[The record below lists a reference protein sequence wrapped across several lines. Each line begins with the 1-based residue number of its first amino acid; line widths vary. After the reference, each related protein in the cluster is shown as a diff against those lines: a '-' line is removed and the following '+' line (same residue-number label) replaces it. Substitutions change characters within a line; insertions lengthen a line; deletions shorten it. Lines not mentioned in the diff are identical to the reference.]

1 MDIQLLGGLSV
12 HLLGRKLHLGTPK
25 QQAVFAMLAVQPGQL
40 VTVNDLVDELWP
52 DSPPRSAVP
61 NVRTY
66 AANLRRTFETFESGR
81 GVIVRQQS
89 GYQFTLKPE
98 AIDVFRFEME
108 FAAGREALT
117 VGHMDQALARL
128 GSAVARWRGPMLA
141 GMSLGP
147 VLGARV
153 VAAEEEHLLAVELL
167 ADAQLR
173 VGRSDLAI
181 PLLREAIARHPL
193 REPAY
198 ALLAR
203 ALHER
208 GDHAG
213 ALVTYDEARTK
224 LMAELGVL
232 PGSDLQAFYRTI
244 VSAVPSQRPGKR
256 AVPRPAGQSA
266 RRVSKAASPG
276 SVLIPEGAPRPEPVD
291 HLPRAVTDF
300 VGREDVV
307 SRLLA
312 ETWRVEERVPAVH
325 IIDGMAGSGK
335 TTLAVH
341 LARRL
346 SDRYPDGALFIDL
359 CGHGEKNLVEPA
371 SALVTLLR
379 QMGVP
384 AGRVPVEFDDRVELW
399 RQELAR
405 RRSVVVL
412 DNAASSEQI
421 MPLLPAEPT
430 TVVLVTS
437 RRHLSHPDVGPSQT
451 LPLLNPQESVDLLS
465 VSVGRDR
472 VEAEPEA
479 AAEVVRRCGYLPL
492 AIRLAGARLAHR
504 RGWRL
509 ADLAG
514 QMAGDAPVLHHLA
527 QEESTVTGAFA
538 ASYEPLTSSTKRV
551 FRFLGLYPGSRFS
564 APAVAALTGLTIAE
578 ARAALDDLV
587 DRNLVEDLDSTRYRL
602 HDLMR
607 QYSIELCSRT
617 DSASDRKA
625 GLAHLFDFT
634 LEVALRVAKT
644 LEFNDL
650 GPLVTH
656 LPFGRPE
663 LIDAIGE
670 PTADWLEAERTDLV
684 TMVRAALDEG
694 FHEQSWRL
702 ARALWRFCYIRGYF
716 EDIITTHRHAL
727 TAAEASGD
735 VGATALM
742 NNYLA
747 SGYVRTGGNR
757 EALHHLTRAVALAED
772 SQDVLNTA
780 RYRANL
786 AAVYWWSGNLAEAV
800 TVGLECLRDYKGY
813 GNVRVPMVLP
823 NLGIALTALGRY
835 EEALRM
841 HRLHLA
847 WARTNSDEF
856 HTLNALSHIGAVR
869 LRMGDRP
876 QAIRILL
883 ASLALRDR
891 TGHRYAEAEVR
902 NDLGIAYR
910 GLGRLVEAQQEH
922 ELARKLSIGSGE
934 RHVEAAALNELGR
947 TLLAQG
953 RADEAFEVHQE
964 ALRLATRI
972 AHPHEQGRALAGLAE
987 HFVRTDPVEARR
999 HWERALAIFRRMGV
1013 PERFE
1018 AERRLAELTDQPGAQ
1033 IAGQP
1038 ERRLSISYRQAR

>member
-1 MDIQLLGGLSV
+1 MEIQLLGGLSV
-12 HLLGRKLHLGTPK
+12 QLLARNLHLGTPK
-25 QQAVFAMLAVQPGQL
+25 QRAVLAMLAVQPGQL
-40 VTVNDLVDELWP
+40 VTLDDLVDELWP
-52 DSPPRSAVP
+52 DGPPRSAVA

-66 AANLRRTFETFESGR
+66 AANLRRTFEAFEAGR
-81 GVIVRQQS
+81 GVLVRQQS
-89 GYQFTLKPE
+89 GYRLTLGPE

-108 FAAGREALT
+108 CAAGREAL
-117 VGHMDQALARL
+117 VAGHVDRALEQL
-128 GSAVARWRGPMLA
+128 GSAVARWRGAMLA

-147 VLGARV
+147 MLGPRV
-153 VAAEEEHLLAVELL
+153 VAAEEERLLAVELL

-173 VGRSDLAI
+173 AGRGDLAI
-181 PLLREAIARHPL
+181 PLLRDAIARHPL

-198 ALLAR
+198 VLLAR

-213 ALVTYDEARTK
+213 ALVTYDEVRTK
-224 LMAELGVL
+224 LMDELGVL
-232 PGSDLQAFYRTI
+232 PGADLQALYRTI
-244 VSAVPSQRPGKR
+244 VSAVPSRQPANRV
-256 AVPRPAGQSA
+256 ASRPAGQNA
-266 RRVSKAASPG
+266 GRASNPTPTG
-276 SVLIPEGAPRPEPVD
+276 GVPIPEGAPQPDLVD

-325 IIDGMAGSGK
+325 MIDGMAGSGK

-346 SDRYPDGALFIDL
+346 SDRYPDAALFIDL
-359 CGHGEKNLVEPA
+359 CGHGDKNRVESA
-371 SALVTLLR
+371 SALAFLLR
-379 QMGVP
+379 QLGVP
-384 AGRVPVEFDDRVELW
+384 AGRVPVELDDRVELW

-437 RRHLSHPDVGPSQT
+437 RRRLSHPDVGPSQT
-451 LPLLNPQESVDLLS
+451 LPILSPQESVDLLS
-465 VSVGRDR
+465 LSVGRDR
-472 VEAEPEA
+472 VEVEPEA

-509 ADLAG
+509 ADLVG
-514 QMAGDAPVLHHLA
+514 QMAGEAPVLHHLA
-527 QEESTVTGAFA
+527 QEQSSVTGAFA
-538 ASYEPLTSSTKRV
+538 ASYEPLPSSTKRV

-564 APAVAALTGLTIAE
+564 TPAVAALTGLTIAE

-587 DRNLVEDLDSTRYRL
+587 DRNLVEDVDSTRYRL

-607 QYSIELCSRT
+607 QYSIELCSHT
-617 DSASDRKA
+617 DSGSDRKA

-634 LEVALRVAKT
+634 LMAALRVAKT
-644 LEFNDL
+644 LELNDL
-650 GPLVTH
+650 ESRVTH

-663 LIDAIGE
+663 LVDAIGE

-694 FHEQSWRL
+694 FHEHSWRL

-727 TAAEASGD
+727 TAADASGD
-735 VGATALM
+735 VGAAALM

-747 SGYVRTGGNR
+747 SGYIRTGDNR
-757 EALHHLTRAVALAED
+757 EALHHLTRAVALSKD
-772 SQDVLNTA
+772 SRDVLRTA

-786 AAVYWWSGNLAEAV
+786 AAVYYWSGDLTGAV
-800 TVGLECLRDYKGY
+800 RVGFERLRDYKGY
-813 GNVRVPMVLP
+813 GRGRVPMALP
-823 NLGIALTALGRY
+823 NLGMALTSLGRY
-835 EEALRM
+835 EEALRL

-869 LRMGDRP
+869 LRMGDVP

-922 ELARKLSIGSGE
+922 ELARNLSIGSGE

-953 RADEAFEVHQE
+953 RGGEAFEVHQE

-987 HFVRTDPVEARR
+987 HFARVDPAEARR

-1018 AERRLAELTDQPGAQ
+1018 AERRLAELTGATGV
-1033 IAGQP
+1033 A
-1038 ERRLSISYRQAR
+1038 ER

>member
-1 MDIQLLGGLSV
+1 
-12 HLLGRKLHLGTPK
+12 
-25 QQAVFAMLAVQPGQL
+25 MLAVQPGRL
-40 VTVNDLVDELWP
+40 VTVDDLVDELWA
-52 DSPPRSAVP
+52 DRPPRSAVA

-66 AANLRRTFETFESGR
+66 AANLRRTFEAHPAGR
-81 GVIVRQQS
+81 DAIARQRN
-89 GYQFTLKPE
+89 GYRLVVDPE
-98 AIDVFRFEME
+98 RVDVFRFELE
-108 FAAGREALT
+108 RNAGRVALAAGQLDRARELLGHAL
-117 VGHMDQALARL
+117 
-128 GSAVARWRGPMLA
+128 ARWRGPMLA
-141 GMSLGP
+141 GVPLGP
-147 VLGARV
+147 VLTSRTI
-153 VAAEEEHLLAVELL
+153 AAEEERLLTVELL
-167 ADAQLR
+167 ADVQLR
-173 VGRSDLAI
+173 SRRDDLAI
-181 PLLREAIARHPL
+181 SLLREVVARHPL
-193 REPAY
+193 REPTHV
-198 ALLAR
+198 LLMR

-208 GDHAG
+208 GDNAE
-213 ALVTYDEARTK
+213 ALAVYEEIRTT
-224 LMAELGVL
+224 LTTELGVGPGGNL
-232 PGSDLQAFYRTI
+232 EELRRSIVTAMSRPGSGRATVRVAGTGRARS
-244 VSAVPSQRPGKR
+244 VAAGAGVPVG
-256 AVPRPAGQSA
+256 
-266 RRVSKAASPG
+266 AASEEAHR
-276 SVLIPEGAPRPEPVD
+276 VIPVD

-307 SRLLA
+307 LRLLA
-312 ETWRVEERVPAVH
+312 ETRRVEERVPAVH

-335 TTLAVH
+335 TALAVH

-346 SDRYPDGALFIDL
+346 SDRYPDAALFIDL
-359 CGHGEKNLVEPA
+359 CGHGDKNRLEPA
-371 SALVTLLR
+371 GALFTLLR
-379 QMGVP
+379 QLGVP
-384 AGRVPVEFDDRVELW
+384 ADRVPVEFDDRVELW

-405 RRSVVVL
+405 RRAVVVL

-430 TVVLVTS
+430 SVVVVTS
-437 RRHLSHPDVGPSQT
+437 RRRLSHPDAGPSRT
-451 LPLLNPQESVDLLS
+451 LPVMSPHESVDLLR

-551 FRFLGLYPGSRFS
+551 FRFLGLYPGSRFGV
-564 APAVAALTGLTIAE
+564 PAVAALTGLTITE

-634 LEVALRVAKT
+634 LAVALEVAKT
-644 LEFNDL
+644 LELNDL
-650 GPLVTH
+650 ESRVTH

-663 LIDAIGE
+663 LVDAIGA

-694 FHEQSWRL
+694 FHEHSWRL

-727 TAAEASGD
+727 TAADASGD
-735 VGATALM
+735 VGAAALM
-742 NNYLA
+742 SNYLA
-747 SGYVRTGGNR
+747 SGYIRTGENR
-757 EALHHLTRAVALAED
+757 EALHHLTRAVALSKD
-772 SQDVLNTA
+772 SRDVLRTA

-786 AAVYWWSGNLAEAV
+786 AAVYYWSGNLTGAV
-800 TVGLECLRDYKGY
+800 RVGLERLRDYKGY
-813 GNVRVPMVLP
+813 GKAKVPMALP
-823 NLGIALTALGRY
+823 NLGMALTSLGRY
-835 EEALRM
+835 EEALRL

-847 WARTNSDEF
+847 WARTNSDVF

-869 LRMGDRP
+869 VRMGDLP

-922 ELARKLSIGSGE
+922 ELARNLSIGSGE

-953 RADEAFEVHQE
+953 RSGEAFEVHQE

-987 HFVRTDPVEARR
+987 HFARVDPAEARR

-1018 AERRLAELTDQPGAQ
+1018 AERRLAELASRTVDSGP
-1033 IAGQP
+1033 
-1038 ERRLSISYRQAR
+1038 

>member
-1 MDIQLLGGLSV
+1 MEIRVLGGLSV
-12 HLLGRKLHLGTPK
+12 QLPARTLHLGTPK

-40 VTVNDLVDELWP
+40 VTLEDLVDELWP
-52 DSPPRSAVP
+52 DCPPQSAVA

-66 AANLRRTFETFESGR
+66 AANLRRGFETLQPGQR
-81 GVIVRQQS
+81 AIVRQRH
-89 GYQFTLKPE
+89 GYRLVLRPDL
-98 AIDVFRFEME
+98 IDVSLFETE
-108 FAAGREALT
+108 RRAGRDALT
-117 VGHMDQALARL
+117 TGNLDEARELLGRALAR
-128 GSAVARWRGPMLA
+128 WHGPMLA
-141 GMSLGP
+141 GIPLGP
-147 VLGARV
+147 VLAART
-153 VAAEEEHLLAVELL
+153 VATEEERLLTVELL
-167 ADAQLR
+167 ADVQLR
-173 VGRSDLAI
+173 SGRDDLAI
-181 PLLREAIARHPL
+181 PLLREVVARHPL

-198 ALLAR
+198 VLLMR
-203 ALHER
+203 ALYER
-208 GDHAG
+208 GDNVE
-213 ALVTYDEARTK
+213 ALAAYDQIRTK
-224 LMAELGVL
+224 LITELGVD
-232 PGSDLQAFYRTI
+232 PGGNIRELRRSI
-244 VSAVPSQRPGKR
+244 VAAVSRPSSARVVVRDGGTS
-256 AVPRPAGQSA
+256 PAGSVAGAVGAVAEQA
-266 RRVSKAASPG
+266 GRVD
-276 SVLIPEGAPRPEPVD
+276 PVD

-300 VGREDVV
+300 VGREGVL

-312 ETWRVEERVPAVH
+312 ETRRVEERVSAVH

-346 SDRYPDGALFIDL
+346 SDRYPDAALFIDL
-359 CGHGEKNLVEPA
+359 CGHGEKSRVEPA

-379 QMGVP
+379 QLGVP
-384 AGRVPVEFDDRVELW
+384 ANRVPVELDARVELW

-405 RRSVVVL
+405 RRSVIVL

-437 RRHLSHPDVGPSQT
+437 RRRLSHPDVGPSQT
-451 LPLLNPQESVDLLS
+451 LPVMSPQESVDLLGL
-465 VSVGRDR
+465 SVGRVR

-479 AAEVVRRCGYLPL
+479 ASEVVRRCGHLPL

-504 RGWRL
+504 GGWRL
-509 ADLAG
+509 ADLAE
-514 QMAGDAPVLHHLA
+514 QMAGDPLVLHHLA

-538 ASYEPLTSSTKRV
+538 ASYEPLPDSTKRV
-551 FRFLGLYPGSRFS
+551 FRFLGLYPGNRFS
-564 APAVAALTGLTIAE
+564 LPAVAALTGLTVAE
-578 ARAALDDLV
+578 ARAALEDLV

-607 QYSIELCSRT
+607 QYSVELGLRI
-617 DSASDRKA
+617 DSPNDRRL
-625 GLAHLFDFT
+625 GLAQLFGFVLEAAFRVAET
-634 LEVALRVAKT
+634 LEPGVIRSQV
-644 LEFNDL
+644 N
-650 GPLVTH
+650 H

-663 LIDAIGE
+663 LVEAIGE
-670 PTADWLEAERTDLV
+670 LTADWLETERADLV
-684 TMVRAALDEG
+684 RMVLSALESG
-694 FHEQSWRL
+694 FHEHSWRL
-702 ARALWRFCYIRGYF
+702 ARAIWRFCYIRGYF
-716 EDIITTHRHAL
+716 EDIILTHRHAL
-727 TAAEASGD
+727 SAAEATGEIE
-735 VGATALM
+735 AMALT

-747 SGYVRTGGNR
+747 SAYVRTGDNR
-757 EALHHLTRAVALAED
+757 GALDHLTRAVDL
-772 SQDVLNTA
+772 SRNSPDVLNAA

-786 AAVYWWSGNLAEAV
+786 AAVYWWSGQLTEAV
-800 TVGLECLRDYKGY
+800 TLGFDCLRDCKVY
-813 GNVRVPMVLP
+813 GNVGVPMLLP
-823 NLGIALTALGRY
+823 NLGLALTSLGRY
-835 EEALRM
+835 EEALRL

-869 LRMGDRP
+869 IRMGDLP
-876 QAIRILL
+876 QAIRILM

-922 ELARKLSIGSGE
+922 EVARKLSIGSGE

-953 RADEAFEVHQE
+953 RGGEAADMHRE

-972 AHPHEQGRALAGLAE
+972 SHPYEQGRALAGLAE
-987 HFVRTDPVEARR
+987 HFARVDSAESRR

-1018 AERRLAELTDQPGAQ
+1018 AERRLVELG
-1033 IAGQP
+1033 
-1038 ERRLSISYRQAR
+1038 

>member
-1 MDIQLLGGLSV
+1 MQLP
-12 HLLGRKLHLGTPK
+12 GRTLQLGTPK
-25 QQAVFAMLAVQPGQL
+25 QQVVFAMLTVQPGRL
-40 VTVNDLVDELWP
+40 VTVDDLVDELWA
-52 DSPPRSAVP
+52 DCPPRSAVA

-66 AANLRRTFETFESGR
+66 AANLRRTFEAHPTAR
-81 GVIVRQQS
+81 DAITRQRN
-89 GYQFTLKPE
+89 GYRLLVDPE
-98 AIDVFRFEME
+98 QVDVFCFELE
-108 FAAGREALT
+108 RNAGREALT
-117 VGHMDQALARL
+117 AGELDRARELLERALAR
-128 GSAVARWRGPMLA
+128 WHGPMLA
-141 GMSLGP
+141 GVPLGP
-147 VLGARV
+147 VLTSRTA
-153 VAAEEEHLLAVELL
+153 VADEERLLTVELL
-167 ADAQLR
+167 ADVHLR
-173 VGRSDLAI
+173 SDRDDLAI
-181 PLLREAIARHPL
+181 PLLREVVARHPL

-198 ALLAR
+198 VLLMR

-208 GDHAG
+208 GDNAE
-213 ALVTYDEARTK
+213 ALAAYDEIRAT
-224 LMAELGVL
+224 LTTELGVGPGGNL
-232 PGSDLQAFYRTI
+232 EELRRSIVRAMSRPGSGRAAVRAGGTGQARS
-244 VSAVPSQRPGKR
+244 VAGVAVG
-256 AVPRPAGQSA
+256 
-266 RRVSKAASPG
+266 AASDQAARI
-276 SVLIPEGAPRPEPVD
+276 SPVD

-300 VGREDVV
+300 VGRADVV
-307 SRLLA
+307 LRLLA
-312 ETWRVEERVPAVH
+312 ETRRVEERVPAVH

-335 TTLAVH
+335 TALAVH

-346 SDRYPDGALFIDL
+346 SDRYPDAALFIDL
-359 CGHGEKNLVEPA
+359 CGHGDKNRIEPA
-371 SALVTLLR
+371 GALFTLLR
-379 QMGVP
+379 QLGIP
-384 AGRVPVEFDDRVELW
+384 ADRVPVEFDDRVELW

-405 RRSVVVL
+405 RRAVVIL

-437 RRHLSHPDVGPSQT
+437 RRRLSHPDAGPSRT
-451 LPLLNPQESVDLLS
+451 LPVMSPQESVDLLCL
-465 VSVGRDR
+465 SVGRDR
-472 VEAEPEA
+472 VEAEPDA

-509 ADLAG
+509 ADLVE

-538 ASYEPLTSSTKRV
+538 ASYEPLPPSTKRV
-551 FRFLGLYPGSRFS
+551 FRFLGLYPGSRFG

-578 ARAALDDLV
+578 SRAALDDLV

-617 DSASDRKA
+617 DSSNDRRR
-625 GLAHLFDFT
+625 GLARLFDFT
-634 LEVALRVAKT
+634 LEVVLKVADL
-644 LEFNDL
+644 LEP
-650 GPLVTH
+650 GVIRSQVTH
-656 LPFGRPE
+656 IPTGQLE
-663 LIDAIGE
+663 LVEAVGE

-684 TMVRAALDEG
+684 TMVLSARESG
-694 FHEQSWRL
+694 FHQHCWQL

-716 EDIITTHRHAL
+716 EDIILTHRHGL
-727 TAAEASGD
+727 EAAEAAED
-735 VGATALM
+735 IDALALM

-747 SGYVRTGGNR
+747 SAYVRTGNKQG
-757 EALHHLTRAVALAED
+757 ALDHLTRSVELSRNSRDAL
-772 SQDVLNTA
+772 NPA

-786 AAVYWWSGNLAEAV
+786 AAVYWWSGHLSESVKLGFA
-800 TVGLECLRDYKGY
+800 CLRDYKVY
-813 GNVRVPMVLP
+813 GNVGGSILLP
-823 NLGIALTALGRY
+823 NLGLALSALGRY

-869 LRMGDRP
+869 LRMGDLP

-953 RADEAFEVHQE
+953 RGGEAFEVHRE

-987 HFVRTDPVEARR
+987 HFVRADPVEARR

-1018 AERRLAELTDQPGAQ
+1018 AERRLAELTDATLV
-1033 IAGQP
+1033 A
-1038 ERRLSISYRQAR
+1038 ER

>member
-1 MDIQLLGGLSV
+1 MQLSTRTL
-12 HLLGRKLHLGTPK
+12 RLGTPK
-25 QQAVFAMLAVQPGQL
+25 QQAIFAMLAVQPGRL
-40 VTVNDLVDELWP
+40 VSVDDLVDELW
-52 DSPPRSAVP
+52 DGRPPRSAIA

-66 AANLRRTFETFESGR
+66 AANLRRTFEAHPAGQCA
-81 GVIVRQQS
+81 IVRQHN
-89 GYQFTLKPE
+89 GYRLAVDPE
-98 AIDVFRFEME
+98 RVDLFRFELE
-108 FAAGREALT
+108 RDAGREALAG
-117 VGHMDQALARL
+117 GHLDRARELLGGAL
-128 GSAVARWRGPMLA
+128 ARWRGPMLA
-141 GMSLGP
+141 GVPFGP
-147 VLGARV
+147 LLTSRT
-153 VAAEEEHLLAVELL
+153 VAAEEERLLTVELL
-167 ADAQLR
+167 ADVHLR
-173 VGRSDLAI
+173 SGRGDLAI
-181 PLLREAIARHPL
+181 SLLREVVARHPL

-198 ALLAR
+198 VLLMR

-208 GDHAG
+208 GDNAE
-213 ALVTYDEARTK
+213 ALAAYDEIRTT
-224 LMAELGVL
+224 LTTELGVG
-232 PGSDLQAFYRTI
+232 PGGNLEELRRSVVTAM
-244 VSAVPSQRPGKR
+244 S
-256 AVPRPAGQSA
+256 RPASGGAVVRVGGTGRA
-266 RRVSKAASPG
+266 RSVAGGAASAQAARI
-276 SVLIPEGAPRPEPVD
+276 SPVD

-300 VGREDVV
+300 VGRGDVV
-307 SRLLA
+307 LRLLA
-312 ETWRVEERVPAVH
+312 ETRRVEERVPAVH

-335 TTLAVH
+335 TALAVH

-346 SDRYPDGALFIDL
+346 FDRYPDAALFIDL
-359 CGHGEKNLVEPA
+359 CGHGDKNRIEPA
-371 SALVTLLR
+371 AALFTLLR
-379 QMGVP
+379 QLGVP
-384 AGRVPVEFDDRVELW
+384 ADRVPVEFDDRVELW

-405 RRSVVVL
+405 RRAVVVL

-430 TVVLVTS
+430 SVVVVTS
-437 RRHLSHPDVGPSQT
+437 RRRLSHPDAGPSRT
-451 LPLLNPQESVDLLS
+451 LPVMSPQESVDLLR

-472 VEAEPEA
+472 VEAEPLA

-514 QMAGDAPVLHHLA
+514 QMAGNAPVLHHLA

-607 QYSIELCSRT
+607 QYSIDLCSGT
-617 DSASDRKA
+617 DSSKDRRL
-625 GLAHLFDFT
+625 GLARLFDFT
-634 LEVALRVAKT
+634 LEIVLKVADL
-644 LEFNDL
+644 LEP
-650 GPLVTH
+650 GVIRSQVTH
-656 LPFGRPE
+656 TPSGQLE
-663 LIDAIGE
+663 LVEAIGE
-670 PTADWLEAERTDLV
+670 PTVDWLEAERTDLV
-684 TMVRAALDEG
+684 TMVLSARESG
-694 FHEQSWRL
+694 FYQHCWQL

-716 EDIITTHRHAL
+716 EDIILTHRHGL
-727 TAAEASGD
+727 EAAEAAGD
-735 VGATALM
+735 VDALALM

-747 SGYVRTGGNR
+747 SAYVRTGNKQG
-757 EALHHLTRAVALAED
+757 ALEHLTRSVELSRD
-772 SQDVLNTA
+772 SRDVLNPA

-786 AAVYWWSGNLAEAV
+786 AAVYWWSGHLSESV
-800 TVGLECLRDYKGY
+800 TLGLECLRDYKAY
-813 GNVRVPMVLP
+813 GKVGGSILLP
-823 NLGIALTALGRY
+823 NLGLALSALGRY
-835 EEALRM
+835 EEALRI

-869 LRMGDRP
+869 LRMGDVP
-876 QAIRILL
+876 QAIRILM

-922 ELARKLSIGSGE
+922 ELARRLAIGSGE

-953 RADEAFEVHQE
+953 RGGEAYEVHQE

-987 HFVRTDPVEARR
+987 HFVRVDPVESRR

-1013 PERFE
+1013 PERCE
-1018 AERRLAELTDQPGAQ
+1018 AERRLAELASRTVVSGP
-1033 IAGQP
+1033 
-1038 ERRLSISYRQAR
+1038 

>member
-1 MDIQLLGGLSV
+1 MRQRNGY
-12 HLLGRKLHLGTPK
+12 R
-25 QQAVFAMLAVQPGQL
+25 L
-40 VTVNDLVDELWP
+40 VVD
-52 DSPPRSAVP
+52 
-61 NVRTY
+61 
-66 AANLRRTFETFESGR
+66 
-81 GVIVRQQS
+81 
-89 GYQFTLKPE
+89 PE
-98 AIDVFRFEME
+98 QVDVFRFELE
-108 FAAGREALT
+108 RSAGREALT
-117 VGHMDQALARL
+117 AGHLDRARELLGRAL
-128 GSAVARWRGPMLA
+128 ARWRGPMLA
-141 GMSLGP
+141 GVPLGP
-147 VLGARV
+147 VLTSRTI
-153 VAAEEEHLLAVELL
+153 AAEEERLLTAELL
-167 ADAQLR
+167 ADVQLR
-173 VGRSDLAI
+173 SGRDDLAI
-181 PLLREAIARHPL
+181 ALLREVVARHPL

-198 ALLAR
+198 VLLMR

-208 GDHAG
+208 GDNAE
-213 ALVTYDEARTK
+213 ALAVYDEIRTT
-224 LMAELGVL
+224 LTTELGVGPGCNL
-232 PGSDLQAFYRTI
+232 EELRRSIVTAMSRPGSARAAVRVGGPDRARLLAGVA
-244 VSAVPSQRPGKR
+244 VSAAPE
-256 AVPRPAGQSA
+256 PAAQIS
-266 RRVSKAASPG
+266 
-276 SVLIPEGAPRPEPVD
+276 PVD

-300 VGREDVV
+300 VGRADVV
-307 SRLLA
+307 LRLLA
-312 ETWRVEERVPAVH
+312 ETRRVEERVPAVH

-335 TTLAVH
+335 TALAVH

-346 SDRYPDGALFIDL
+346 SDRYPDAALFIDL
-359 CGHGEKNLVEPA
+359 CGHGDKNRIEPA
-371 SALVTLLR
+371 GALFTLLR
-379 QMGVP
+379 QLGIP
-384 AGRVPVEFDDRVELW
+384 ADRVPVEFDDRVELW

-405 RRSVVVL
+405 RRSVVIL

-437 RRHLSHPDVGPSQT
+437 RRRLSHPDAGPSRT
-451 LPLLNPQESVDLLS
+451 LPVMSPQESVDLLRL
-465 VSVGRDR
+465 SVGRNR
-472 VEAEPEA
+472 VEAEPDA

-509 ADLAG
+509 ADLVE

-538 ASYEPLTSSTKRV
+538 ASYEPLPPSTKRV
-551 FRFLGLYPGSRFS
+551 FRFLGLYPGSRFG

-617 DSASDRKA
+617 DSSNDRRG
-625 GLAHLFDFT
+625 GLARLFDFT
-634 LEVALRVAKT
+634 LEVVLKVADL
-644 LEFNDL
+644 LEP
-650 GPLVTH
+650 GVIRSQVTH
-656 LPFGRPE
+656 IPTGQLE
-663 LIDAIGE
+663 LVEAVGE

-684 TMVRAALDEG
+684 TMVLSARESG
-694 FHEQSWRL
+694 FHQHCWQL

-716 EDIITTHRHAL
+716 EDIILTHRHGL
-727 TAAEASGD
+727 EAAEVAGD
-735 VGATALM
+735 IDALALM

-747 SGYVRTGGNR
+747 SAYVRTGNKQG
-757 EALHHLTRAVALAED
+757 ALDHLTRSVELSRNSRDAL
-772 SQDVLNTA
+772 NPA

-786 AAVYWWSGNLAEAV
+786 AAVYWWSGHLSESVKLGFA
-800 TVGLECLRDYKGY
+800 CLRDYKVY
-813 GNVRVPMVLP
+813 GNVGGSILLP
-823 NLGIALTALGRY
+823 NLGLALSALGRY

-869 LRMGDRP
+869 LRMGDLP

-953 RADEAFEVHQE
+953 RGGEAFEVHRE

-987 HFVRTDPVEARR
+987 HFVRADPVEARR

-1018 AERRLAELTDQPGAQ
+1018 AERRLAELSDATLVA
-1033 IAGQP
+1033 
-1038 ERRLSISYRQAR
+1038 ER

>member
-1 MDIQLLGGLSV
+1 MEIQLLGGLSV

-52 DSPPRSAVP
+52 DGPPRSAVA

-66 AANLRRTFETFESGR
+66 AANLRRTFETFDSGQ

-89 GYQFTLKPE
+89 GYQLTLEPE

-108 FAAGREALT
+108 FAAGREALIT
-117 VGHMDQALARL
+117 GHVGRALARL
-128 GSAVARWRGPMLA
+128 ASAVARWRGPMLA

-153 VAAEEEHLLAVELL
+153 VAAEEERLLAVELF

-181 PLLREAIARHPL
+181 PLLREAVARHPL

-198 ALLAR
+198 ALLTR

-213 ALVTYDEARTK
+213 ALVVYDEVRTK

-232 PGSDLQAFYRTI
+232 PGSDLQALHRTI
-244 VSAVPSQRPGKR
+244 VSAVPSQRTAKR
-256 AVPRPAGQSA
+256 AAPRPAGPSA
-266 RRVSKAASPG
+266 RRVSEAASPG
-276 SVLIPEGAPRPEPVD
+276 GVPVPERAAPRHDPVD

-300 VGREDVV
+300 VGREDMV

-312 ETWRVEERVPAVH
+312 ETRRVEERVPAVH

-346 SDRYPDGALFIDL
+346 ADRYPDAALFIDL
-359 CGHGEKNLVEPA
+359 CGHGEKGRVEPA

-379 QMGVP
+379 QLGVP

-437 RRHLSHPDVGPSQT
+437 RQRLSHPDVGPSQT
-451 LPLLNPQESVDLLS
+451 LPLLNPQESLDLLS
-465 VSVGRDR
+465 LSIGRDR
-472 VEAEPEA
+472 VEAESEA

-509 ADLAG
+509 ADLAE
-514 QMAGDAPVLHHLA
+514 QMAGDAAVLHHLA

-538 ASYEPLTSSTKRV
+538 ASYEPLPSSTKRV
-551 FRFLGLYPGSRFS
+551 FRFLGLYPGSRFGP
-564 APAVAALTGLTIAE
+564 PAVAALTGLTIAE

-634 LEVALRVAKT
+634 LAVALKVAKT
-644 LEFNDL
+644 LEPNDL
-650 GPLVTH
+650 EFRVTH

-663 LIDAIGE
+663 LVDAIGE

-694 FHEQSWRL
+694 FHEHSWRL

-727 TAAEASGD
+727 TAADASGD
-735 VGATALM
+735 VGAAALM

-747 SGYVRTGGNR
+747 SGYIRTGNNR
-757 EALHHLTRAVALAED
+757 EALHHLTRAVALSED
-772 SQDVLNTA
+772 SRDVLRTA

-786 AAVYWWSGNLAEAV
+786 AAVYYWSGNLTEAV
-800 TVGLECLRDYKGY
+800 RVGLERLRDYKGY
-813 GNVRVPMVLP
+813 GKTKVPMALP
-823 NLGIALTALGRY
+823 NLGMALTSLGRY
-835 EEALRM
+835 EEALRI

-847 WARTNSDEF
+847 WARTNSDVF

-869 LRMGDRP
+869 VRMGDLP

-953 RADEAFEVHQE
+953 RGGEASEVHQE

-987 HFVRTDPVEARR
+987 HFARVDPAEARR

-1018 AERRLAELTDQPGAQ
+1018 AERRLAELTGATVV
-1033 IAGQP
+1033 A
-1038 ERRLSISYRQAR
+1038 ER

>member
-1 MDIQLLGGLSV
+1 MEIQVLGGLSV
-12 HLLGRKLHLGTPK
+12 QLSTHTLRLGTPK
-25 QQAVFAMLAVQPGQL
+25 QQTIFAMLTIQPERL
-40 VTVNDLVDELWP
+40 VTVDDLVDELWA
-52 DSPPRSAVP
+52 DRPPRSAVA

-66 AANLRRTFETFESGR
+66 AANLRRTFEAFPAGR
-81 GVIVRQQS
+81 GAIERQRS
-89 GYQFTLKPE
+89 GYRLVVDPE
-98 AIDVFRFEME
+98 RVDVFRFELE
-108 FAAGREALT
+108 RNAGREALT
-117 VGHMDQALARL
+117 GGHLDRARELLGRAL
-128 GSAVARWRGPMLA
+128 ARWRGPMLA
-141 GMSLGP
+141 GVPLGP
-147 VLGARV
+147 VLTSRA
-153 VAAEEEHLLAVELL
+153 VAAEEERLLTVELL
-167 ADAQLR
+167 ADVQLR
-173 VGRSDLAI
+173 SGRDDLAI
-181 PLLREAIARHPL
+181 ALLREVVGRHPL

-198 ALLAR
+198 VLLMR

-208 GDHAG
+208 GDNAE
-213 ALVTYDEARTK
+213 ALAVYDEIRTT
-224 LMAELGVL
+224 LTTELGVGPGGNL
-232 PGSDLQAFYRTI
+232 EELRRSIATAMSRPGSARAAVRVRGPDRARPTAGGTGVA
-244 VSAVPSQRPGKR
+244 VSAAPE
-256 AVPRPAGQSA
+256 PAAQIS
-266 RRVSKAASPG
+266 
-276 SVLIPEGAPRPEPVD
+276 PVD

-300 VGREDVV
+300 VGRADVV
-307 SRLLA
+307 WRLLA
-312 ETWRVEERVPAVH
+312 ETRRVEERVPAVH

-335 TTLAVH
+335 TALAVH

-346 SDRYPDGALFIDL
+346 SDRYPDAALFIDL
-359 CGHGEKNLVEPA
+359 CGHGDKNRIEPA
-371 SALVTLLR
+371 AALFTLLR
-379 QMGVP
+379 QLGVP
-384 AGRVPVEFDDRVELW
+384 ADRVPVEFDDRVELW

-405 RRSVVVL
+405 RRAVVIL

-437 RRHLSHPDVGPSQT
+437 RRRLSHPDAGPSRT
-451 LPLLNPQESVDLLS
+451 LPVMSPQESVDLLS
-465 VSVGRDR
+465 LSVGRDR
-472 VEAEPEA
+472 VEAEPDA

-509 ADLAG
+509 ADLVE

-538 ASYEPLTSSTKRV
+538 ASYEPLPPPTKRV
-551 FRFLGLYPGSRFS
+551 FRFLGLYPGSRFG
-564 APAVAALTGLTIAE
+564 APAVAALTGLTITE

-607 QYSIELCSRT
+607 QYSIGLCSGT
-617 DSASDRKA
+617 DSSNDRRR
-625 GLAHLFDFT
+625 GLTRLFDFT
-634 LEVALRVAKT
+634 LEAVLKVADL
-644 LEFNDL
+644 LEP
-650 GPLVTH
+650 GVIRSQVTH
-656 LPFGRPE
+656 IPTGQLE
-663 LIDAIGE
+663 LVEAIGE

-684 TMVRAALDEG
+684 TMVVSARESG
-694 FHEQSWRL
+694 FHQHCWQL

-716 EDIITTHRHAL
+716 EDIILTHRHGL
-727 TAAEASGD
+727 EAAEAAGD
-735 VGATALM
+735 IDALALM

-747 SGYVRTGGNR
+747 SAYVRTGNKQG
-757 EALHHLTRAVALAED
+757 ALDHLTRSVELSRNSRDAL
-772 SQDVLNTA
+772 NPA

-786 AAVYWWSGNLAEAV
+786 AAVYWWSGHLAESVKLGFA
-800 TVGLECLRDYKGY
+800 CLRDYKVY
-813 GNVRVPMVLP
+813 GNVGGSILLP
-823 NLGIALTALGRY
+823 NLGLALSALGRY
-835 EEALRM
+835 EEALRI

-869 LRMGDRP
+869 LRMGDLP

-953 RADEAFEVHQE
+953 RGGEAFEVHQE

-987 HFVRTDPVEARR
+987 HFARIDPAEAQR

-1018 AERRLAELTDQPGAQ
+1018 AERRLAELTGATVV
-1033 IAGQP
+1033 A
-1038 ERRLSISYRQAR
+1038 ER

>member
-1 MDIQLLGGLSV
+1 MGGRVEIRVLGGLSV
-12 HLLGRKLHLGTPK
+12 HLPARTLQLGTPK
-25 QQAVFAMLAVQPGQL
+25 QQVVFAMLSVHPGRL
-40 VTVNDLVDELWP
+40 VTVDDLVDELWA
-52 DSPPRSAVP
+52 DRPPRSAVA

-66 AANLRRTFETFESGR
+66 AGNLRRTFEAFPAGR
-81 GVIVRQQS
+81 GAIERQRN
-89 GYQFTLKPE
+89 GYRLVVDPE
-98 AIDVFRFEME
+98 RVDVFRFALEQN
-108 FAAGREALT
+108 AGREALT
-117 VGHMDQALARL
+117 AGNLDHARELLGRAL
-128 GSAVARWRGPMLA
+128 ARWRGPMFA
-141 GMSLGP
+141 GLPLGP
-147 VLGARV
+147 VLTSRT
-153 VAAEEEHLLAVELL
+153 VAAEEERLLTVELH
-167 ADAQLR
+167 ADLHLR
-173 VGRSDLAI
+173 SGRDDLAI
-181 PLLREAIARHPL
+181 PLLRDVVSRHPL

-198 ALLAR
+198 HLLMR

-208 GDHAG
+208 GDNAG
-213 ALVTYDEARTK
+213 ALATYDEIRTR
-224 LMAELGVL
+224 LATELGVG
-232 PGSDLQAFYRTI
+232 PGPHLEELRRSI
-244 VSAVPSQRPGKR
+244 VAAGARSGPAR
-256 AVPRPAGQSA
+256 AVAS
-266 RRVSKAASPG
+266 RRVSGQRGPDVVDATATTARQPG
-276 SVLIPEGAPRPEPVD
+276 RIDPVD
-291 HLPRAVTDF
+291 HLPRAVADF

-312 ETWRVEERVPAVH
+312 ETRRVEERVPPVH
-325 IIDGMAGSGK
+325 IVDGMAGSGK

-346 SDRYPDGALFIDL
+346 SDRYPDAALFVDL
-359 CGHGEKNLVEPA
+359 GGHGEKNRVEPG

-379 QMGVP
+379 QLGVP
-384 AGRVPVEFDDRVELW
+384 AERVPVEFDDRVELW

-412 DNAASSEQI
+412 DNAASSEQV

-437 RRHLSHPDVGPSQT
+437 RRRLSHPDVGPSQT
-451 LPLLNPQESVDLLS
+451 LPLLNPRESVDLLRL
-465 VSVGRDR
+465 SVGPDR

-509 ADLAG
+509 ADLAE
-514 QMAGDAPVLHHLA
+514 QMAGDAPVLHQLA
-527 QEESTVTGAFA
+527 QEESTVSGAFA
-538 ASYEPLTSSTKRV
+538 ASYQPLSSAAKRV

-564 APAVAALTGLTIAE
+564 MPIAAALTGLTVAE
-578 ARAALDDLV
+578 ARTALDDLV

-602 HDLMR
+602 HDLIR
-607 QYSIELCSRT
+607 QYSSELCART
-617 DSASDRKA
+617 DSASDRRA

-634 LEVALRVAKT
+634 LAAALRVANT
-644 LEFNDL
+644 LELDL
-650 GPLVTH
+650 GSRVTQ
-656 LPFGRPE
+656 LPYGRPE
-663 LIDAIGE
+663 LVDAIGE
-670 PTADWLEAERTDLV
+670 PTADWLETERTDLV

-694 FHEQSWRL
+694 FHQHSWQL

-716 EDIITTHRHAL
+716 EDIITTHRYAL

-735 VGATALM
+735 IAAMALM

-747 SGYVRTGGNR
+747 SGYVRTGDNR
-757 EALHHLTRAVALAED
+757 AGLRHLTRAVALAGE
-772 SQDVLNTA
+772 SRDVLNAA

-786 AAVYWWSGNLAEAV
+786 AAVYWWSGNLTEAV
-800 TVGLECLRDYKGY
+800 AVGLECLRDYKGY
-813 GNVRVPMVLP
+813 GTVRVPMVLP

-835 EEALRM
+835 EEALRIN
-841 HRLHLA
+841 RLHLV
-847 WARTNSDEF
+847 WARTNSDTF
-856 HTLNALSHIGAVR
+856 HILNALSHIGAVR
-869 LRMGDRP
+869 LRMGDLRP
-876 QAIRILL
+876 AMRILL

-910 GLGRLVEAQQEH
+910 ILGRLVEAERQH
-922 ELARKLSIGSGE
+922 ELARQLSIGSGE
-934 RHVEAAALNELGR
+934 RHVEASALNELGR

-953 RADEAFEVHQE
+953 RGGEAFEAHQE

-987 HFVRTDPVEARR
+987 HFARTDPTEARR

-1018 AERRLAELTDQPGAQ
+1018 TERRLAELGA
-1033 IAGQP
+1033 G
-1038 ERRLSISYRQAR
+1038 R